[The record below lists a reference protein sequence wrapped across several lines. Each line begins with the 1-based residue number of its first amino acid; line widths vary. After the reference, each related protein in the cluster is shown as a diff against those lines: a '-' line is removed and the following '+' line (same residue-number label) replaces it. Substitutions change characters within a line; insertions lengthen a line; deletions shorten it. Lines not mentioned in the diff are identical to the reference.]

1 MNKILLVL
9 ALFVSNTWASTDTTT
24 ITVGYGP
31 GGTDTII
38 RMLAGDAEAYTDFKF
53 TVENKAGA
61 NGVIALKYYFAL
73 PAGNKNALGI
83 SGGQVLFEAIANP
96 ENNFIQRLKFVGPV
110 LSSPLAIGVSNKS
123 QFKTLDKLF
132 NKNIPRQ
139 RINIGVAG
147 ESHNMLVEQLKK
159 YSHHDIQAI
168 RFKGSTESYTALLG
182 GHIDMQSDAYG
193 FFKQKEGAV
202 RILGVADADSIDGVP
217 SLHKYAPTAN
227 LVNFFA
233 VAVNRDAPDNR
244 NLADALTVGFVKA
257 NRYEYFK
264 NLGYNVDM
272 NRKSD
277 YVDRV
282 VVPTYKKWAT
292 K

>member
-1 MNKILLVL
+1 MKKLLL
-9 ALFVSNTWASTDTTT
+9 LLLFVGNAWANDTVNV
-24 ITVGYGP
+24 TVGYGP

-38 RMLAGDAEAYTDFKF
+38 RTLTSDAEANSDFKF

-61 NGVIALKYYFAL
+61 NGVIALKSYFSQ
-73 PAGNKNALGI
+73 PASGKNVLGV
-83 SGGQVLFEAIANP
+83 SGGQVLFEAITNP
-96 ENNFIQRLKFVGPV
+96 ENNFMDRLKFIGPV
-110 LSSPLAIGVSNKS
+110 LSSPLAIGVSSKS
-123 QFKTLDKLF
+123 KFKSLDKLF
-132 NKNIPRQ
+132 DKTVPRQ
-139 RINIGVAG
+139 RINIAVAG

-159 YSHHDIQAI
+159 YSHHDIQAV
-168 RFKGSTESYTALLG
+168 RYKGSTEAYTALLG
-182 GHIDMQSDAYG
+182 GHVDMQSDAYG
-193 FFKQKEGAV
+193 FFKQKENSV
-202 RILGVADADSIDGVP
+202 RILGVADANAIDGVP

-233 VAVNRDAPDNR
+233 VAVNRDIADTR
-244 NLADALTVGFVKA
+244 NLADALTVGFVRA

-264 NLGYNVDM
+264 NQGYNIDM

-282 VVPTYKKWAT
+282 VVPTYKKWIT

>member
-9 ALFVSNTWASTDTTT
+9 ALFVSNAWAATDTTT

-38 RMLAGDAEAYTDFKF
+38 RTLTADAEAYTDFKF
-53 TVENKAGA
+53 TVENKVGA
-61 NGVIALKYYFAL
+61 NGVIALKSYFAQ
-73 PAGNKNALGI
+73 PVSQKTALGV
-83 SGGQVLFEAIANP
+83 SGGQVLFEAITNP
-96 ENNFIQRLKFVGPV
+96 ENNFIDRLKFVGPV
-110 LSSPLAIGVSNKS
+110 LSSPLAIAVSSKS
-123 QFKTLDKLF
+123 QLKTLDKLF
-132 NKNIPRQ
+132 NKSIPRQ

-168 RFKGSTESYTALLG
+168 RFKGSAESYTALLG

-193 FFKQKEGAV
+193 FFKQKEGNV
-202 RILGVADADSIDGVP
+202 RILGVADADSIGGVP
-217 SLHKYAPTAN
+217 SLQKYVPTAK

-233 VAVNRDAPDNR
+233 VAVNRDTPDNR
-244 NLADALTVGFVKA
+244 NLADVLTVGFVKA
-257 NRYEYFK
+257 NRYDYFK
-264 NLGYNVDM
+264 NLGYNIDM

-277 YVDRV
+277 YVERV
-282 VVPTYKKWAT
+282 VIPTYKNWMT